1 MVGGKDRPGEGGGRG
16 AKERGGCLLA
26 SSSELMDSRE
36 APSYASYSPLILC
49 RLLHDLP
56 HERARVYKATRALTL
71 NSANK
76 SAPILFRDTGYFS
89 PAPHPPSL
97 SVSVARFSFSPERN
111 YEEVELIANRS
122 LLTRAQDRTAL

>member
-76 SAPILFRDTGYFS
+76 SAPILFRDTGYF
-89 PAPHPPSL
+89 
-97 SVSVARFSFSPERN
+97 F
-111 YEEVELIANRS
+111 
-122 LLTRAQDRTAL
+122 TRAPSPFAIGIGSAVFIFTGT